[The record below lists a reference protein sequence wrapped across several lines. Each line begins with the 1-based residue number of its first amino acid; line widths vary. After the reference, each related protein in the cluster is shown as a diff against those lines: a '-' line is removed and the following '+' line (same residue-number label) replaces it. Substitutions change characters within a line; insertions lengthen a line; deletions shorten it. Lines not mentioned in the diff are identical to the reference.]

1 MSTTARSLVLVAL
14 VVIGGIIGSVVAA
27 TAAGMSNDIAA
38 LLWLMIPGVIAT
50 MIVVLAA
57 KPLLARAS
65 LRQRFVVVAVIAAAV
80 ALGNL
85 AVLTLRMSVSDHD
98 ARVLLVLLLYSVAAG
113 IAAAI
118 VLARSSADA
127 VERLDLTA
135 RELGAGDLEA
145 RVGTIEG
152 GPELERLA
160 RTLDGMADRLNAAQ
174 VAERNAESMRRDLI
188 TMVSH
193 DLRTPLAS
201 LRAMVEAVND
211 GVVEDST
218 SLQRYAIEMRRSVT
232 QLSVMVD
239 DLFELTQLDAG
250 VIAAETHRLRL
261 GEIVESAMASIQ
273 PAAREKGLKLVTDL
287 GGTDDTPCSPRMT
300 RVFQNLLSNAVRHTP
315 DDGTVRLIVERA
327 GDRLAMTVTDSGMG
341 IEQDDLRRVFD
352 PFFRADPARSGSG
365 AGLGLSLAKRIVEAL
380 GGKISVESQP
390 SAGARFSVTIPVV
403 ATGSQP
409 RTELDPGFESPVS
422 RDHSARTPRS

>member
-1 MSTTARSLVLVAL
+1 LRSPL
-14 VVIGGIIGSVVAA
+14 S
-27 TAAGMSNDIAA
+27 
-38 LLWLMIPGVIAT
+38 
-50 MIVVLAA
+50 
-57 KPLLARAS
+57 PLLARAS

-118 VLARSSADA
+118 VLARSSAEA

-145 RVGTIEG
+145 RVGTIQG
-152 GPELERLA
+152 GQELERLA

-261 GEIVESAMASIQ
+261 DEIVESAMASIQ
-273 PAAREKGLKLVTDL
+273 PAAREK
-287 GGTDDTPCSPRMT
+287 
-300 RVFQNLLSNAVRHTP
+300 A
-315 DDGTVRLIVERA
+315 
-327 GDRLAMTVTDSGMG
+327 
-341 IEQDDLRRVFD
+341 
-352 PFFRADPARSGSG
+352 
-365 AGLGLSLAKRIVEAL
+365 
-380 GGKISVESQP
+380 
-390 SAGARFSVTIPVV
+390 
-403 ATGSQP
+403 
-409 RTELDPGFESPVS
+409 
-422 RDHSARTPRS
+422 